1 MKHALRALV
10 LIVCIIGVTATSHG
24 AKKYDGQTM
33 QVMVS
38 ISPRAADQ
46 VRELI
51 APKLKE
57 KYGLD
62 IAVEAVGA
70 QEMLE
75 KIVVMKNNPRVSI
88 AGWDVPI
95 GMRAAEMGLCAKIDG
110 DKISHFK
117 DMYDWSIIRY
127 NNEVKVLTTSIL
139 GVGIIYNEDEFK
151 KRSFAPPI
159 SWDDLWRKEL
169 AGRISISTPEST
181 WGQSWLV
188 TWAKME
194 GGGVDNIDPAFKKV
208 KTLLPN
214 IHTIHKWSS
223 ELVKLM
229 QMGEVWMAI
238 TGSNISASL
247 RSQGYPSRWVAPKEG
262 APMVNG
268 GMSIV
273 ANAPYQDAA
282 HDFLSLYFSPEFQAV
297 RIRESGTVSALK
309 IMWSKLSPK
318 EIEVLPITEK
328 DFSKL
333 TQVDWI
339 KIDQQRTA
347 WTERWHKEIK

>member
-1 MKHALRALV
+1 MKRSRKLLMAVGLV
-10 LIVCIIGVTATSHG
+10 LALAAPSY
-24 AKKYDGQTM
+24 ADKKYDGQTM

-38 ISPRAADQ
+38 ISPRAAEQ

-70 QEMLE
+70 TAQLE
-75 KIVVMKNNPRVSI
+75 KIVVQKNNPRISI
-88 AGWDVPI
+88 AGWDVPV
-95 GMRAAEMGLCAKIDG
+95 GMRAAEMGLCSKIDTERLTY
-110 DKISHFK
+110 FK

-151 KRSFAPPI
+151 KRGFAPPA
-159 SWDDLWRKEL
+159 SWNDFWRKEL
-169 AGRISISTPEST
+169 AGRISINTPEST
-181 WGQSWLV
+181 WGQAWLV

-194 GGGVDNIDPAFKKV
+194 GGGYDNMEPAFKKV
-208 KTLLPN
+208 KSLVPN
-214 IHTIHKWSS
+214 IHTIYKWSS
-223 ELVKLM
+223 ELVKIM

-268 GMSIV
+268 GVSII

-282 HDFLSLYFSPEFQAV
+282 HDFLNLYFSPEFQLV

-309 IMWSKLSPK
+309 SMWGKLSPK
-318 EIEVLPITEK
+318 EIEALPITEK
-328 DFSKL
+328 DFSRL
-333 TQVDWI
+333 NQVDWI
-339 KIDQQRTA
+339 KIEKDRTA
-347 WTERWHKEIK
+347 WTERWLKEIK